1 MKTSSYRNLS
11 VSPPLTITAYF
22 LYFRERQPQL
32 RMDYPDFS
40 PREITNRLKF
50 DWSNLPDEQKQIF
63 RDRSA
68 IEKEKWLQRCAMMH
82 TV

>member
-1 MKTSSYRNLS
+1 MSNYRNLS
-11 VSPPLTITAYF
+11 IAPPLTITAYF
-22 LYFRERQPQL
+22 LYFSERQPQL

-40 PREITNRLKF
+40 PREITNRLKL